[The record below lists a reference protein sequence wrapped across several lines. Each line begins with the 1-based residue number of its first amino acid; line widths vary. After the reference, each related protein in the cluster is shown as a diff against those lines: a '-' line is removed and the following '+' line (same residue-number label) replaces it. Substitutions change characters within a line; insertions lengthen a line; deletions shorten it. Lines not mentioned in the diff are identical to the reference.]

1 MTFNEA
7 CTYIEGTPKFTKKHS
22 LRHTEECLKRLG
34 SPEKAF
40 RVIHVAGTNGKGS
53 TCAFL
58 ESCLR
63 EAGYC
68 TGLFTSPHLT
78 DIRERFVICGE
89 KVSEE
94 TFLSAFERVL
104 VLSEELETEGKGHPT
119 YFEMLFLMGML
130 IFCEGGAEIVVLET
144 GLGGRLDAT
153 TAVRDP
159 EACVI
164 TSISRDHMQYLGN
177 TVEEI
182 AAEKAGIITFGTP
195 VIFDAQNKKAAS
207 VIRRKAEEENCPLYA
222 VVPDEVNI
230 TKKSLAGIDFSY
242 GNDYDG
248 YNTFHIPFIAEYQVM
263 NACLAIKTLSVLSGS
278 SANIHVSAEQLAE
291 GIRSTVWPGRMEMVL
306 PGVVLDGA
314 HNEEGVQRF
323 LETAERFRDEKRP
336 IGLLFSAVNDKD
348 YKCMIRDIAK
358 RLDPDWCVIT
368 EVGGSRQV
376 PAEELASLFV
386 SAGIMDVT
394 AVRDPGE
401 AFRTALGKKP
411 EEGMLFCAGSLYL
424 AGIIKEEIGSA
435 DKEQDAV

>member
-7 CTYIEGTPKFTKKHS
+7 CTYIEDTPKFTKKHS
-22 LRHTEECLKRLG
+22 LQHTEECLKRLG
-34 SPEKAF
+34 SPEKSF

-63 EAGYC
+63 EAGYR

-94 TFLSAFERVL
+94 TFLAAFERVL
-104 VLSEELETEGKGHPT
+104 SLSEELETEGKGHPT

-159 EACVI
+159 AACVI
-164 TSISRDHMQYLGN
+164 TSISRDHMQYLGD

-182 AAEKAGIITFGTP
+182 AYEKAGIIAHGIP
-195 VIFDAQNKKAAS
+195 VIFDAQNEKAAS

-222 VVPDEVNI
+222 VIPDEVNI
-230 TKKSLAGIDFSY
+230 MKKSLSGIDFSY

-263 NACLAIKTLSVLSGS
+263 NACLAIRTLSVLSRSGD
-278 SANIHVSAEQLAE
+278 IHVPAEQLAE
-291 GIRSTVWPGRMEMVL
+291 GIRKTVWPGRMEMIL
-306 PGVVLDGA
+306 PGVVVDGA
-314 HNEEGVQRF
+314 HNEDGVQKF
-323 LETAERFRDEKRP
+323 LETAERFRGEKRP

-348 YKCMIRDIAK
+348 YECMIRDIAG
-358 RLDPDWCVIT
+358 RLDPAWCVTT

-376 PAEELASLFV
+376 PADELASLFG
-386 SAGIMDVT
+386 SAGVKDVT
-394 AVRDPGE
+394 AVRDPSE

-411 EEGMLFCAGSLYL
+411 EEGILFCAGSLYL
-424 AGIIKEEIGSA
+424 AGIIKDLA
-435 DKEQDAV
+435 DTMRK